1 MMMAERPAPS
11 DHGLS
16 GLLPQS
22 TCVMLG
28 ERDCPPK
35 LLLCARPCPRPCF
48 QRHPSPASPRPCPC
62 RRPAAPRPVSCP
74 LVPLEGPHIQA
85 SDLSFMALDNE
96 RPGDQLW
103 LVLGGPG
110 HGLLAHWGSG
120 EQPSPSQSAGTLTT
134 CLSMGTPG
142 VPPPPTKGL
151 SPAACTDGDPHL
163 LGTAPARALPM
174 GLVVLLPGQAGPLR
188 PPQGRPQPVVPGPRD
203 RQ

>member
-1 MMMAERPAPS
+1 MMAERPAPS

-142 VPPPPTKGL
+142 VPPAPYKRPLPCSLHRWGSPSPGHSPCPSPPHGAGG
-151 SPAACTDGDPHL
+151 PAAW
-163 LGTAPARALPM
+163 
-174 GLVVLLPGQAGPLR
+174 PGWPSEAAAGPATAC
-188 PPQGRPQPVVPGPRD
+188 GPRT
-203 RQ
+203 QG